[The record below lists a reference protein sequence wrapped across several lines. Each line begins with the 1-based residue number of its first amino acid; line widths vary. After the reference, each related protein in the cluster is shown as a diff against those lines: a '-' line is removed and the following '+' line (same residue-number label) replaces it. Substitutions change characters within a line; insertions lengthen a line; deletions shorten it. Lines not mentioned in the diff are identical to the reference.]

1 MWRLAWLLLIALPAW
16 AEPFATA
23 QITDSRVTHCDYE
36 DTTTG
41 ETARVPV
48 VVDAV
53 RGLAA
58 NNFRVCK
65 FDVSHWAPGSVH
77 AARMRSVDTAT
88 GIDPSDWIVATLD
101 RPASA
106 VVTLALVGGA
116 TPQPPPPQPPNPMP
130 APSIASYNTGTAN
143 GATTIGVTLT
153 NTPPASGVIVVL
165 LGAYLDASG
174 GAGNVGVSATGGTG
188 LTITERTNP
197 PETSGFSLGIWTIE
211 YTTPPTALTLGRSS
225 PPGSTWYGHAVA
237 VNVTGQDASYFDV
250 ASATQSTGTSTA
262 PAASGLPDLTD
273 ANDLVLGIMCRDGGS
288 FAGGPATNWTE
299 LFEADEDNDP
309 AYTSVIYRTPGATGS
324 YDPAWTL
331 ASSVAWYAAGIAIKG
346 TAGGGGGSIKRWPP
360 QMQGGMRSLSGGMQ

>member
-1 MWRLAWLLLIALPAW
+1 MWRLACLLLFALPAW
-16 AEPFATA
+16 GAPFATA
-23 QITDSRVTHCDYE
+23 RIVDARATHCDYE

-41 ETARVPV
+41 ETALVPV
-48 VVDAV
+48 VVDAA
-53 RGLAA
+53 RGQAPD
-58 NNFRVCK
+58 FRVCR
-65 FDVSHWAPGSVH
+65 FDVSHWLPGSVH
-77 AARMRSVDTAT
+77 AARMRAVDTAT
-88 GIDPSDWIVATLD
+88 GADPSEWIAATLD

-106 VVTLALVGGA
+106 TVTLALVGSA
-116 TPQPPPPQPPNPMP
+116 APPPPSPMP
-130 APSIASYNTGTAN
+130 APSIASYNSGTAN

-153 NTPPASGVIVVL
+153 NTPPAGGVIVVL

-174 GAGNVGVSATGGTG
+174 GSGNVGVSATGGTG

-262 PAASGLPDLTD
+262 PSANIADLTD
-273 ANDLVLGIMCRDGGS
+273 STDLVLGIMCRDGGS

-346 TAGGGGGSIKRWPP
+346 TAGGATSRVAASPAARLLSILVPNF
-360 QMQGGMRSLSGGMQ
+360 